1 MADLRYTFGSVA
13 AYQHYFHQRIEME
26 RKEEMNRHI
35 MEIESMS
42 GERREA
48 KGRAVLKLDGK
59 DGGRGLGGTYLVRLV
74 REGGLPKTNISNGDL
89 VLLSKG
95 KPTGQEPQ
103 ATVVAKSRFSIT
115 VAFLNPPPRFVFIK
129 KVRLDL
135 FANDIV
141 FQRMETALDI
151 VGKREEWIDVLL
163 GREAPAFDL
172 QAPEHI
178 QWRNPHLNYS
188 QKEAVVKGLQARQAF
203 MLHGPPGTG
212 KTTTLV
218 ELIGQEIE
226 RGSFVLATAD
236 SNVAVDNL
244 VEKLAGMNRKV
255 LRIGNPARVNERLM
269 EYALDE
275 KVLEHPAYQRAQQYY
290 REIDQ
295 LKEQQQ
301 EYDRPSGP
309 NRRGLTDRQILD
321 LAKRKQ
327 GSRGVPASAVKSMAQ
342 WLRTQRRMN
351 SLFDEAKALGQ
362 EATVDLLSEA
372 EVVCTTHASAG
383 SEVLRDS
390 LFYAGKKVDVVVVD
404 EASQAMEPTSLI
416 SMVYGQRFVMAG
428 DDRQLPPTVL
438 SPQAQEV
445 LQLTLF
451 ERLRHCF
458 DPGIS
463 HMLRIQY
470 RMHEH
475 IMQFSNQRFYEGRL
489 EAHPSVRRHTLAGL
503 EGVLAEPGVPLG
515 ETLSEVIDPKKV
527 VVFLDTA
534 EMDDPGEEQPSGSYS
549 YHNPAEASLV
559 SEVYHALLMME
570 LSPEQI
576 GIISPYEKQV
586 DRLQDL
592 LGSDERLEIKTVDGF
607 QGREKEAIIVSLVRS
622 NEARN
627 IGFLRDLRR
636 LNVAVTRAR
645 RKLVVIGHRPTL
657 ESHPAYAELLDALAT
672 AKGHSI
678 RRGAGV
684 D

>member
-1 MADLRYTFGSVA
+1 MA

>member
-1 MADLRYTFGSVA
+1 MA
-13 AYQHYFHQRIEME
+13 AYQQYFHQRIELE
-26 RKEEMNRHI
+26 RQEEMNRHI

-95 KPTGQEPQ
+95 KPTGKEPQ

-141 FQRMETALDI
+141 FQRMEAALEI
-151 VGKREEWIDVLL
+151 IGKREEWVEVLL
-163 GREAPAFDL
+163 GREMPAFDL
-172 QAPEHI
+172 HAPEPI
-178 QWRNPHLNYS
+178 QWRNPDLNYS
-188 QKEAVVKGLQARQAF
+188 QKEAVVRGLRARQAF

-244 VEKLAGMNRKV
+244 VEKLAGMGRKV

-275 KVLEHPAYQRAQQYY
+275 KVLAHPAYQKAQQYY

-295 LKEQQQ
+295 LKDQQQ

-321 LAKRKQ
+321 LARRKQ
-327 GSRGVPASAVKSMAQ
+327 GSRGVPAAAVRSMAQ

-383 SEVLRDS
+383 SETLRDS
-390 LFYAGKKVDVVVVD
+390 LFYAGKKVDVVMVD

-416 SMVYGQRFVMAG
+416 SLVYGRRFVMAG

-438 SPQAQEV
+438 SPRAQEV

-458 DPGIS
+458 DPGVS

-475 IMQFSNQRFYEGRL
+475 IMQFSNRRFYEGRL
-489 EAHPSVRRHTLAGL
+489 EAHPSVKRHTLAGL
-503 EGVLAEPGVPLG
+503 DGVLAEPAVPLG
-515 ETLSEVIDPKKV
+515 DTLSVVIDPNLP
-527 VVFLDTA
+527 VVFVDTA
-534 EMDDPGEEQPSGSYS
+534 AMNGPGEEQPGGSYS
-549 YHNPAEASLV
+549 YHNPAEAALV

-592 LGSDERLEIKTVDGF
+592 LGADERLEIKTVDGF

-622 NEARN
+622 NEEQN

-636 LNVAVTRAR
+636 LNVAITRAR

-657 ESHPAYAELLDALAT
+657 EAHPAYAELLDTQAT
-672 AKGHSI
+672 VGGHSI

-684 D
+684 N